1 MHQDAW
7 RSLPQLPG
15 SKSKLDSSLL
25 PSLLQIQAV
34 DKSPSRLLPQFP
46 PSLKRYLK
54 SLLPE
59 VLGPQHRKS
68 SCADESR
75 SLAQYGGLRFT
86 VSHQGH
92 RPTIHTDRH
101 TVPPAR
107 GQSQWGRALL
117 SPLLGLPLPAPYSP
131 AIREVDLLGEGAE
144 GVT

>member
-1 MHQDAW
+1 MHRDAR

-15 SKSKLDSSLL
+15 AKLKLDRSLL
-25 PSLLQIQAV
+25 HSLLRIQAV
-34 DKSPSRLLPQFP
+34 DKSPSCLLPQFP

-59 VLGPQHRKS
+59 VLGPQHSKS
-68 SCADESR
+68 SHADDSR

-92 RPTIHTDRH
+92 HPTIHTDRH

-107 GQSQWGRALL
+107 GQSQWGRALI
-117 SPLLGLPLPAPYSP
+117 SPLLGLPPSPYSP